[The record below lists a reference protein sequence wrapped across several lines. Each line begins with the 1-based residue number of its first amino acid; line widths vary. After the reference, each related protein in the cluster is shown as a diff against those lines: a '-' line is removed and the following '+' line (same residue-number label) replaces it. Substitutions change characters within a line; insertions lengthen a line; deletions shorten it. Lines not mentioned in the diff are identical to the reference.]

1 MSESVLLLGNT
12 LKKQNEILTELL
24 DIILKQRDALKEG
37 RHADLQTLMS
47 ELRHVSV
54 RCQAIETKRARTAEE
69 LAGALGCEPT
79 VSEILRA
86 LPEGSE
92 ESAEGRSLIEEE
104 SKKLIQIVQRLK
116 IEMSL
121 ISRLMDE
128 AKSLNEMLISE
139 WQKLSLKAIGGA
151 ALGTFDAKI

>member
-1 MSESVLLLGNT
+1 MSESSLLLGNT
-12 LKKQNEILTELL
+12 LKKQNEILAELL
-24 DIILKQRDALKEG
+24 DIVLKQRDALKEG

-54 RCQAIETKRARTAEE
+54 RCQAIETKRVRAADE
-69 LAGALGCEPT
+69 LAGELGCNQI
-79 VSEILRA
+79 VSDILRA
-86 LPEGSE
+86 MPENC
-92 ESAEGRSLIEEE
+92 EGRAEIEEE
-104 SKKLIQIVQRLK
+104 SKKLVQVVQRLK

-128 AKSLNEMLISE
+128 ARSLNEMLISE
-139 WQKLSLKAIGGA
+139 WQKLALKSVGGA